1 MCVPE
6 MPQPT
11 PSTVCAEPSGFSL
24 HAVTRTG
31 KPFSATANVPWPAF
45 EPAGDES
52 SMLLD
57 LELRAVPHL
66 KVADCNALHAINSS
80 FWPV

>member
-1 MCVPE
+1 M
-6 MPQPT
+6 
-11 PSTVCAEPSGFSL
+11 
-24 HAVTRTG
+24 HAVARTG
-31 KPFSATANVPWPAF
+31 KPVSATANVPWPAF
-45 EPAGDES
+45 DPAGDES

>member
-1 MCVPE
+1 
-6 MPQPT
+6 
-11 PSTVCAEPSGFSL
+11 
-24 HAVTRTG
+24 
-31 KPFSATANVPWPAF
+31 
-45 EPAGDES
+45 
-52 SMLLD
+52 MLLD